1 MKPLNF
7 AQYVTTL
14 TLSFFVSPGLCFVS
28 PVNLSRN
35 ITGYVIVNQ
44 WFSTCGL

>member
-1 MKPLNF
+1 MKLLNF

-14 TLSFFVSPGLCFVS
+14 TLSIVSPGLCFVP
-28 PVNLSRN
+28 PVSLSRN
-35 ITGYVIVNQ
+35 TTGYVIVNQ